1 MAKGKLDVETKE
13 KGIGYFRTK
22 IQVLYEQQQK
32 EGFIN
37 ITSIA
42 REVGVSQKTVR
53 KWIKRPGI
61 ENKKP
66 EIKRQLK
73 ITKKVEEDV
82 QDWVENRNT
91 IRDGS
96 STRKVATKLNI
107 KYGLSHSNTDNLKKP
122 ITHTT
127 VRRII
132 KKLGLKAYKIRK
144 VIGMSEKYKSKRISF
159 IEEIKERGI
168 TGKNILFKTK
178 KSSLLEML
186 QIFKM
191 KDFMLNLNKE
201 RSYQME
207 KVI

>member
-96 STRKVATKLNI
+96 STKKVVTKLNI
-107 KYGLSHSNTDNLKKP
+107 KYGLSHSNTDKLKK
-122 ITHTT
+122 TNYSYN
-127 VRRII
+127 R
-132 KKLGLKAYKIRK
+132 KKNHQ
-144 VIGMSEKYKSKRISF
+144 E
-159 IEEIKERGI
+159 
-168 TGKNILFKTK
+168 TWT
-178 KSSLLEML
+178 
-186 QIFKM
+186 
-191 KDFMLNLNKE
+191 
-201 RSYQME
+201 
-207 KVI
+207 